1 MLLFIVP
8 LKVLMVLNSCSTGFA
23 QSNLFSSM
31 QQIIVRGPTEQA
43 SQYPDRN

>member
-8 LKVLMVLNSCSTGFA
+8 LQVLMVLNSCSAQFA

-31 QQIIVRGPTEQA
+31 RQIIVKGPTEQA